1 LADEANARR
10 IDELH
15 YKPAVSHQ
23 DPVLRA
29 IAEALLPLFRNPY
42 QVSRLFM
49 DHLMLTVGHH
59 IATKYGGMRPIAHS
73 VSGGLSSGQA
83 RRAKELLAENL
94 SRNLPLAILA
104 RECGLSLSQFSKA
117 FRKTVGA
124 PPHKWVM
131 RQRIALAKSTAP
143 QRCHVAGGS
152 RDILWLSDQSRFTR
166 CFSAATGV
174 SPGVWRRAMGE

>member
-1 LADEANARR
+1 
-10 IDELH
+10 
-15 YKPAVSHQ
+15 
-23 DPVLRA
+23 
-29 IAEALLPLFRNPY
+29 
-42 QVSRLFM
+42 
-49 DHLMLTVGHH
+49 MLTVGHH

-83 RRAKELLAENL
+83 RRVKELLAENL
-94 SRNLPLAILA
+94 SGNLPLATLA
-104 RECGLSLSQFSKA
+104 RDCGLSLSQFSKA

-131 RQRIALAKSTAP
+131 RQRIALAKALLRNDVMP
-143 QRCHVAGGS
+143 LAEVAISCGF
-152 RDILWLSDQSRFTR
+152 SDQSHFTR